1 MTIYSDY
8 TLNMQ
13 PGSVMETVRISQG
26 EALWRVL
33 RFRLYN
39 GGSVFTIPA
48 GTSAYLNGRKP
59 DGTGFSYAMTVEQ
72 DPPRVSI
79 PVKTQMSAV
88 AGAVVCE
95 VMVENN
101 TEVIGSVNFRLMVEP
116 SPLDTATMS
125 DSDMQAVLE
134 AVALIGQAVHS
145 AEMAE
150 YYAEQAEHTVT
161 GVIDF
166 NNRVGHVTAAAHDY
180 NAEQI
185 DYGAGTVD
193 AALDLILD
201 DMNLWY
207 KQGDAIASGSSL
219 TIGALVANPG
229 KYYASNATIAQSLV
243 DCPTNVGFMMY
254 TIQQTSAS
262 ARVLLIVDASG
273 QIYVNRVVNTGVNF
287 DTTST
292 TGWKRLVNSND
303 LDDLN
308 TDIAVIDTKA
318 DIASPTFTGVPKA
331 PTPDGTVNSALANVS
346 FVTSK
351 IGAIPNA
358 STSQKGLMTAS
369 DKQHLDEAMVKVFD
383 LYEGGEGVTVG
394 SQTRCWV
401 YLRRGNTCMV
411 TLALHL
417 TVGSSAVASGTSIMQ
432 ALPPSIAIHAR
443 VQLSTNSGDSNINAY
458 IDEYGYLVNSAQL
471 PAGKTYYGNVTYACG
486 NASSWYD
493 LLG

>member
-8 TLNMQ
+8 ILNMQ

-26 EALWRVL
+26 EALWRIL

-48 GTSAYLNGRKP
+48 GTNAYLNGRKP

-79 PVKTQMSAV
+79 PVKQQMSAV

-101 TEVIGSVNFRLMVEP
+101 DEVIGSVNFRMMVEP

-125 DSDMQAVLE
+125 DSDMHAVLE

-166 NNRVGHVTAAAHDY
+166 NNRAGHVSPAAHDY
-180 NAEQI
+180 TAAMI
-185 DYGAGTVD
+185 DYGSDTVD
-193 AALDLILD
+193 DTLDLILD

-207 KQGDAIASGSSL
+207 KQGEAIASGSPL
-219 TIGALVANPG
+219 TYGPLVANPG
-229 KYYASNATIAQSLV
+229 KYYASNATIAQSLLN
-243 DCPTNVGFMMY
+243 CPTSVGFMMY

-262 ARVLLIVDASG
+262 ARVLLLVDASG
-273 QIYVNRVVNTGVNF
+273 QIYIDRVTNIGTNF
-287 DTTST
+287 DATSG
-292 TGWKRLVNSND
+292 TGWKRLVNSDD

-308 TDIAVIDTKA
+308 ADIAVIATKA

-358 STSQKGLMTAS
+358 STSQKGLMTAN
-369 DKQHLDEAMVKVFD
+369 DKTYVDQMRVRVFD
-383 LYEGGEGVTVG
+383 LYESCEGITVG
-394 SQTRCWV
+394 NQTRCWV

-411 TLALHL
+411 TAALHI
-417 TVGSSAVASGTSIMQ
+417 TVGASDIAANSHVMQ
-432 ALPPSIAIHAR
+432 ALPDSIAIHAR
-443 VQLSTNSGDSNINAY
+443 VVLSTNTGDSTVNAY
-458 IDEYGYLVNSAQL
+458 IDDYGYLVNSAKL
-471 PAGKTYYGNVTYACG
+471 LAGKTYYGNVTYACG
-486 NASSWYD
+486 DASNWYD